1 MLTWI
6 RDYLTRRCAR
16 VKANNTISNLVHLH
30 EGVPQGGVLSPIL
43 FLVHDNDLPLYIHL
57 SLHADNLG
65 IRTAAETIGTEQTR
79 MKDAISKVEKCSKDW
94 GVTINDSKTAAILYS
109 LSTKPEQFRTKV
121 NGHDIP
127 ASSTIKYL
135 GVTFDQRVT
144 WSKNILDI
152 SSRATL
158 RMRILKKLAGT
169 QWGANLKTLK
179 PVYIGSVRPVLEYG
193 SSTFGTA
200 ASTILQKL
208 DKIQNT
214 GLRIISGGM
223 KSTPIN
229 EMERLA
235 RLKSLEEQREEKIV
249 LQAEKYK
256 RLQRQPTHKKCLSSA
271 AIASNAQA
279 LRKQQKQCVQNTLTS
294 RPKERMK

>member
-30 EGVPQGGVLSPIL
+30 EGVPQGGVLSPTL
-43 FLVHDNDLPLYIHL
+43 FLVHDNDLPQLFSLYIHL

-152 SSRATL
+152 SSRATM

-169 QWGANLKTLK
+169 QWGANLKT
-179 PVYIGSVRPVLEYG
+179 
-193 SSTFGTA
+193 
-200 ASTILQKL
+200 
-208 DKIQNT
+208 
-214 GLRIISGGM
+214 
-223 KSTPIN
+223 
-229 EMERLA
+229 A
-235 RLKSLEEQREEKIV
+235 RLHRQCETGTRIWLLDIWNSNIDNTPKARQNSKHWSQNHKWRYEVYTNQFFFFFFFV
-249 LQAEKYK
+249 LQTN
-256 RLQRQPTHKKCLSSA
+256 Q
-271 AIASNAQA
+271 
-279 LRKQQKQCVQNTLTS
+279 
-294 RPKERMK
+294 